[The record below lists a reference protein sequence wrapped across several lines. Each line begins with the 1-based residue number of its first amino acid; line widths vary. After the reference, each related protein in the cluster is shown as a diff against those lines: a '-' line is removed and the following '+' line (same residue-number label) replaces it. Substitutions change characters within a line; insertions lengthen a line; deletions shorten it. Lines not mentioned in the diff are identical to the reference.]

1 MGSVSATRINSNI
14 VFSIAIYNMELEM
27 ILTKAQINKIED
39 EIYKIDKFGFHALQ
53 DYVQK
58 LYMSKE
64 DLDPTVFEWI
74 IKATDIQ
81 MAMIMERTEVGCE
94 VVMSELRVGE
104 I

>member
-1 MGSVSATRINSNI
+1 
-14 VFSIAIYNMELEM
+14 MELEM